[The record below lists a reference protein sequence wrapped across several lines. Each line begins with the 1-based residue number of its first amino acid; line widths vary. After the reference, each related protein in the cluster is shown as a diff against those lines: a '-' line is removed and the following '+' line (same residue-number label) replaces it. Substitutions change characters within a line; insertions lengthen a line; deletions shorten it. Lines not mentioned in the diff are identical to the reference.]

1 MTIVEMLKQ
10 CALLAVLGMAIVF
23 AFLWV
28 MIICMNAAAKLIR
41 IMGWDKDVQQPQ
53 NGLPRTA
60 AQTVTPAITA
70 AITAAVAEYR
80 EKEHRE

>member
-28 MIICMNAAAKLIR
+28 MIIFMDATAKLIR
-41 IMGWDKDVQQPQ
+41 IMGWDNDVHQSQ
-53 NGLPRTA
+53 NGFPGGQA
-60 AQTVTPAITA
+60 VSPEMTA
-70 AITAAVAEYR
+70 AITTAVMEYR
-80 EKEHRE
+80 EKEHHK

>member
-28 MIICMNAAAKLIR
+28 MIICMNAAARLIR
-41 IMGWDKDVQQPQ
+41 IMGWDKDTRQTDRPK
-53 NGLPRTA
+53 TA
-60 AQTVTPAITA
+60 GQTVITA
-70 AITAAVAEYR
+70 VITAAVAEYR

>member
-10 CALLAVLGMAIVF
+10 CVLLAVLGMAIVF

-41 IMGWDKDVQQPQ
+41 IMGWDKDVQQQIGRPK
-53 NGLPRTA
+53 TA
-60 AQTVTPAITA
+60 GQTVTPETTA
-70 AITAAVAEYR
+70 AITAAVTEYR